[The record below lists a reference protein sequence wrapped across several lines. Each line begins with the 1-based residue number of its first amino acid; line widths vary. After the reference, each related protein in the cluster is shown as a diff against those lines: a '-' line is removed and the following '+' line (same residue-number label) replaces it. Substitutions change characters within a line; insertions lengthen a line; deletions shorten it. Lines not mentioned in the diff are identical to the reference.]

1 MEENI
6 TSLFDVELND
16 DTSDLVRKRFSLNNH
31 KFNEKYSFKELLC
44 NRKKKHLTNLQKMV
58 IYFFVFVVA
67 TSLAIYILLKDN
79 FIETFSAFTNVMW
92 WPVVIIIV
100 FVMLSFLISGLTW
113 TFLSKMYKKDYK
125 YYQGLFNGMIG
136 MYFANITPSSS
147 GGQFA
152 QAYIFKKQGLNVAN
166 SASILMMEF
175 IVFQICNV
183 IFSSICFIAGYN
195 GLIGQIK
202 AIDLF
207 GITFSPLWLAG
218 IGFTINALII
228 GLQFGLAYCKPL
240 HRLIFNQGID
250 LLAKFHLISN
260 PNRKRANLILQIA
273 TFRIEL
279 KRLLTNWKLMVFIVL
294 FTCTNILLLN
304 SINYFASLAA
314 AGYSNPHPTYGQSL
328 CLSGYLNLL
337 AGIFFTPGNSGA
349 AELGFY
355 QIFISFFGNNN
366 VICNVANIISRSMSF
381 YLKTFLGAIVFL
393 CYHSRA
399 TERYNFKLDSR
410 TKVIYDLEIASIKND
425 SSTIKQISQYYN
437 DNIHKKKKTK
447 KDKILNTKD
456 VMLSFE
462 EINKNLQEYQPN
474 INQDNQDKI
483 LNLTKQQLLDT
494 YNEVLTLNGEIGD
507 DIEMM
512 KELENES
519 KFFKHYRDKKII
531 REKQKQIKKKINKE
545 LKYIKKLNKLQN
557 EPTELSYNNEKGIK
571 IVDLSKQKDKKGEE
585 K

>member
-1 MEENI
+1 
-6 TSLFDVELND
+6 
-16 DTSDLVRKRFSLNNH
+16 
-31 KFNEKYSFKELLC
+31 
-44 NRKKKHLTNLQKMV
+44 
-58 IYFFVFVVA
+58 
-67 TSLAIYILLKDN
+67 
-79 FIETFSAFTNVMW
+79 
-92 WPVVIIIV
+92 
-100 FVMLSFLISGLTW
+100 
-113 TFLSKMYKKDYK
+113 
-125 YYQGLFNGMIG
+125 
-136 MYFANITPSSS
+136 
-147 GGQFA
+147 
-152 QAYIFKKQGLNVAN
+152 
-166 SASILMMEF
+166 
-175 IVFQICNV
+175 
-183 IFSSICFIAGYN
+183 
-195 GLIGQIK
+195 
-202 AIDLF
+202 
-207 GITFSPLWLAG
+207 
-218 IGFTINALII
+218 
-228 GLQFGLAYCKPL
+228 
-240 HRLIFNQGID
+240 
-250 LLAKFHLISN
+250 
-260 PNRKRANLILQIA
+260 
-273 TFRIEL
+273 
-279 KRLLTNWKLMVFIVL
+279 
-294 FTCTNILLLN
+294 
-304 SINYFASLAA
+304 
-314 AGYSNPHPTYGQSL
+314 
-328 CLSGYLNLL
+328 
-337 AGIFFTPGNSGA
+337 
-349 AELGFY
+349 
-355 QIFISFFGNNN
+355 
-366 VICNVANIISRSMSF
+366 MSF
-381 YLKTFLGAIVFL
+381 YLKTFLGALVFL
-393 CYHSRA
+393 SYHSRA

-425 SSTIKQISQYYN
+425 SSAVKQISQYYN